1 MRPKGSAEE
10 LERRRRQAVNAVKAG
25 VPQRTVAQTLGVD
38 PNSVWRWMEMER
50 KSFEALAA
58 IPHPGRK
65 REMSAA
71 QERQLAALLQKG
83 ARAQGWRDDLWTASR
98 VTAVI
103 RKHLK
108 IEYHVE
114 HVRHILKERL
124 GWSSQR
130 PEQKARER
138 NEKKIR
144 RWVREELPNIKKGPG
159 AWRASGL
166 L

>member
-1 MRPKGSAEE
+1 
-10 LERRRRQAVNAVKAG
+10 
-25 VPQRTVAQTLGVD
+25 
-38 PNSVWRWMEMER
+38 MEMER